1 METHLSAHRC
11 ETCPTHSYT
20 EIAYRDATKALYVC
34 NVCGA
39 VSIQVLP
46 VSRAGGEDKE
56 RWR

>member
-1 METHLSAHRC
+1 METHLSSHRC

-34 NVCGA
+34 NVCGC

-46 VSRAGGEDKE
+46 VSRAGGEDK
-56 RWR
+56 